1 MAERKKPSGAQYRKR
16 KVEQQR
22 EQEKQKGSLLKF
34 ICRQDSTKEDSNGGQ
49 IPTDMEAEEISNV
62 VDNDNVM
69 MSETLSYSTVPV
81 SHAFNG
87 QLNNSLE
94 EHVQQASEEKTDN
107 VIPQNP
113 ALWPLLINHNTRAII
128 VERGPQQIK
137 DISFPNDKNNR
148 KFSVFHYLRKLPNG
162 EELCRSWLLYS
173 VLKDSVFCFCCKL
186 FSMKAIGISSL
197 THTGSSD
204 WKNMAAILSSHE
216 KSPEHLQNYQKWKE
230 LHQRLQRD
238 STIDA
243 EILRKMKNE
252 EKYWQQILKRL
263 IALVRVLGEQNLAF
277 RGTNE
282 TLYSANNGNFLKFV
296 QYLAI
301 FDPLMNKHLR
311 KISNK
316 ELHTHYLG
324 KDIQNELIQLLG
336 NAIKKEIIQTANAM
350 KYFSIVLDGTPDCS
364 HVEQMTIIIRFV
376 KVDSLKKE
384 FSIKEHFLGF
394 VPLKKTTGAYM
405 EETIIQ
411 QLEEM
416 ELPIDNLR
424 GQGYDNGANMIGK
437 NNGVQKKILNINP
450 RALFVPCSA
459 HTLNLVVNDAA
470 NCCLMATSF
479 FDIVQR
485 VYVYFLSSTHRLVVF
500 TSHQP
505 TLTVKP
511 LSETRWESRIEAI
524 KPLRYELGKIYDALL
539 EIADDTS
546 LTGSSGSTARSDA
559 KALANSVAKFKFVVS
574 IVVWSDIGF
583 ARMLVDAAEIAKD
596 LEIPPTFE
604 AEPRLRRRKKQF
616 AYEAEDEPVQD
627 PKQNFKVNFFFAI
640 LDTAI
645 RSVEERFEQMRT
657 IESVFGFLYHI
668 HGLQSK
674 TSQEILECCMK
685 LESALQHGDNRDL
698 VASDLC
704 GKLQSFARRLSE
716 ETKSPQDVFRFILCQ
731 NLEDS
736 LPNLCIALC
745 ILLTLPVSVAS
756 GERSFSKLKLIK
768 TYIRSSMCQD
778 RLVGLATLSIEHEL
792 ADKLDLKDLVIDF
805 AQKKARKVQF

>member
-1 MAERKKPSGAQYRKR
+1 
-16 KVEQQR
+16 
-22 EQEKQKGSLLKF
+22 
-34 ICRQDSTKEDSNGGQ
+34 
-49 IPTDMEAEEISNV
+49 
-62 VDNDNVM
+62 
-69 MSETLSYSTVPV
+69 
-81 SHAFNG
+81 
-87 QLNNSLE
+87 
-94 EHVQQASEEKTDN
+94 
-107 VIPQNP
+107 
-113 ALWPLLINHNTRAII
+113 
-128 VERGPQQIK
+128 
-137 DISFPNDKNNR
+137 
-148 KFSVFHYLRKLPNG
+148 
-162 EELCRSWLLYS
+162 
-173 VLKDSVFCFCCKL
+173 
-186 FSMKAIGISSL
+186 
-197 THTGSSD
+197 
-204 WKNMAAILSSHE
+204 MAAILSPHE

-243 EILRKMKNE
+243 EILSKMKNE

-277 RGTNE
+277 RGTNK

-301 FDPLMNKHLR
+301 CDPLMNEHLR
-311 KISNK
+311 KISNQ
-316 ELHTHYLG
+316 EFHTLYLG

-336 NAIKKEIIQTANAM
+336 NAIKKEIIQRANAI
-350 KYFSIVLDGTPDCS
+350 KYFSIVLEGTPDCS

-405 EETIIQ
+405 AETIIQ

-437 NNGVQKKILNINP
+437 KNGVQKKILNINP

-485 VYVYFLSSTHRLVVF
+485 VYVYFLSSTHRWVVF

-511 LSETRWESRIEAI
+511 L
-524 KPLRYELGKIYDALL
+524 
-539 EIADDTS
+539 EIANDTS

-574 IVVWSDIGF
+574 IVVWYKILFEINITSKQLQAKDLDTHAAVQQLQHTQAYLVDCRSDIGF

-616 AYEAEDEPVQD
+616 AYEAED
-627 PKQNFKVNFFFAI
+627 
-640 LDTAI
+640 
-645 RSVEERFEQMRT
+645 
-657 IESVFGFLYHI
+657 
-668 HGLQSK
+668 
-674 TSQEILECCMK
+674 
-685 LESALQHGDNRDL
+685 
-698 VASDLC
+698 
-704 GKLQSFARRLSE
+704 
-716 ETKSPQDVFRFILCQ
+716 
-731 NLEDS
+731 
-736 LPNLCIALC
+736 
-745 ILLTLPVSVAS
+745 
-756 GERSFSKLKLIK
+756 
-768 TYIRSSMCQD
+768 
-778 RLVGLATLSIEHEL
+778 
-792 ADKLDLKDLVIDF
+792 
-805 AQKKARKVQF
+805 

>member
-1 MAERKKPSGAQYRKR
+1 MYVHFTERNLNHNKYGGVFTIKVIFITTFNNMAERKKPSGAQYRKR

-81 SHAFNG
+81 SHADNG

-107 VIPQNP
+107 VIPQDP

-204 WKNMAAILSSHE
+204 WKNKAAILSSHE
-216 KSPEHLQNYQKWKE
+216 KSLEHLQNYQKWKE

-301 FDPLMNKHLR
+301 FDPLMNEHLR

-405 EETIIQ
+405 AETIIQ

-424 GQGYDNGANMIGK
+424 GQGYDNGANIIGK

-485 VYVYFLSSTHRLVVF
+485 VYVYFSSSTHRWVVF
-500 TSHQP
+500 TSHKP

-511 LSETRWESRIEAI
+511 LSETRWESRIDAI

-546 LTGSSGSTARSDA
+546 LTGSSVMLKHLR
-559 KALANSVAKFKFVVS
+559 
-574 IVVWSDIGF
+574 IV
-583 ARMLVDAAEIAKD
+583 
-596 LEIPPTFE
+596 
-604 AEPRLRRRKKQF
+604 
-616 AYEAEDEPVQD
+616 
-627 PKQNFKVNFFFAI
+627 
-640 LDTAI
+640 
-645 RSVEERFEQMRT
+645 
-657 IESVFGFLYHI
+657 
-668 HGLQSK
+668 LQS
-674 TSQEILECCMK
+674 
-685 LESALQHGDNRDL
+685 
-698 VASDLC
+698 
-704 GKLQSFARRLSE
+704 LSSWFQLLYG
-716 ETKSPQDVFRFILCQ
+716 TTYLKSI
-731 NLEDS
+731 
-736 LPNLCIALC
+736 
-745 ILLTLPVSVAS
+745 
-756 GERSFSKLKLIK
+756 
-768 TYIRSSMCQD
+768 
-778 RLVGLATLSIEHEL
+778 
-792 ADKLDLKDLVIDF
+792 
-805 AQKKARKVQF
+805 

>member
-1 MAERKKPSGAQYRKR
+1 MTLLCFTECCERSNPDNDLSAIPFKVLKQGLDNGNNVYLTYNGNHMAERKKPSGAQYRKR

-34 ICRQDSTKEDSNGGQ
+34 IFRKDSTKEDSNGGQ

-62 VDNDNVM
+62 VANDNVM
-69 MSETLSYSTVPV
+69 MSETLSYSTVSV
-81 SHAFNG
+81 SNADNG
-87 QLNNSLE
+87 QLNYSLE

-107 VIPQNP
+107 VIPQDP
-113 ALWPLLINHNTRAII
+113 ALWPLLISHNTRAII

-216 KSPEHLQNYQKWKE
+216 KSPEHLQNSNQKWKE

-282 TLYSANNGNFLKFV
+282 TLYSANNGNFLKFA

-301 FDPLMNKHLR
+301 FDSLMNEHLR
-311 KISNK
+311 KILNK

-405 EETIIQ
+405 AETIIQ

-485 VYVYFLSSTHRLVVF
+485 VYVYFSSLTHRWVVF

-511 LSETRWESRIEAI
+511 LSETRWESRIDAI
-524 KPLRYELGKIYDALL
+524 KPLRYELGNIYDALL

-574 IVVWSDIGF
+574 IVVWYNILFEINITSKQLQAKDLDIHAAVQQLQHTQAYLVDCRSDIGF

-596 LEIPPTFE
+596 LEILPTFE
-604 AEPRLRRRKKQF
+604 AEP
-616 AYEAEDEPVQD
+616 
-627 PKQNFKVNFFFAI
+627 
-640 LDTAI
+640 
-645 RSVEERFEQMRT
+645 
-657 IESVFGFLYHI
+657 
-668 HGLQSK
+668 
-674 TSQEILECCMK
+674 
-685 LESALQHGDNRDL
+685 
-698 VASDLC
+698 
-704 GKLQSFARRLSE
+704 
-716 ETKSPQDVFRFILCQ
+716 
-731 NLEDS
+731 
-736 LPNLCIALC
+736 
-745 ILLTLPVSVAS
+745 
-756 GERSFSKLKLIK
+756 
-768 TYIRSSMCQD
+768 
-778 RLVGLATLSIEHEL
+778 
-792 ADKLDLKDLVIDF
+792 
-805 AQKKARKVQF
+805 